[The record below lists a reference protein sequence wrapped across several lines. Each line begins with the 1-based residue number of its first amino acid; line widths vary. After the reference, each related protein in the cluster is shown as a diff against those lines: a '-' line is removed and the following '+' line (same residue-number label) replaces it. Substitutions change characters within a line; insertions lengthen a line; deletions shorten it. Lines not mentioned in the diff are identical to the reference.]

1 MKDLLN
7 YMSKNSRAMDF
18 AADGVNLTPELNDFF
33 FKEYEAA
40 ISHLVRTLESAKQ
53 SDMSDADKA
62 LLTQFEEELNASF
75 GEGSDLAERIRIEKQ
90 EYDLHTR
97 LMDTWGLK
105 DDDLVFDPSRT
116 DIIRGQ
122 ILSNSKTGKY
132 VIQLFAGA
140 DIRTLTHEQA
150 HLLRDILGENSAD
163 LKYVRRLIGMKPED
177 KWGDKDANGEL
188 FEEKFAEWMENF
200 ATNWR
205 QQPKKSRRIYGKI
218 VDWVTRATGQI
229 KDPEKLYASMNEER
243 LIEAYGDNLKTDEHK
258 EAIAREMIDRT
269 LGKWLKDPL
278 ADVISNQAPE
288 GKTQSKYDLWHSYM
302 LDRSW
307 AIGQVKEAA
316 GDKASKSIWN
326 DPTWAFRQILGSS
339 GKVYNFL
346 TKGFYNPYN
355 DKIDRLNE
363 VIEAGGRYDRR
374 TGKVFDAN
382 DVEVQDVKYHR
393 NIHDMMNVFSDLEAL
408 LKDPKVSKSE
418 RKALDGLITEY
429 GLKDPKE
436 FSSFLYEMYKMKYSK
451 DSAMKKS
458 YEDLFKGSKSAK
470 NLVDES
476 LSIFQENLKHA
487 VSYMKSS
494 GILPEIKD
502 TFKGGKLRVN
512 FSLSDEELLNSVLKS
527 LNKSPEF
534 YKDVNGLS
542 EAMVFITKSAVEISD
557 RNRAHMV
564 LRDTI
569 GETAEPYMFGRSLTT
584 TEYRMLSDEEKK
596 SVQLIHSIND
606 KFEQEKEYWIYSP
619 AIQQVFDSINQ
630 DGYDSGIMGLL
641 EVVGDVGAPFAH
653 FQRTVIT
660 HGIPFLWRN
669 PIRDV
674 QSAASQSRIARETG
688 GPYAYLKNY
697 LPSAISSFKK
707 EITQGKDADFGV
719 SGDIPMSTF
728 MRELTGGGFVD
739 QFSDS
744 QVEAYYSA
752 LSSQMA
758 NYSKTGTDFVIKPSA
773 YQNAMDYLG
782 SVRDKIPLVRA
793 LNSKS
798 VAASESLSRNM
809 EYEAAY
815 KYFRD
820 QGLDRAEARA
830 RATAEAV
837 DLIDFAKVGLA
848 MRHINKWVVFSNASM
863 QGLWR
868 TVRSFADDTT
878 GRVTAES
885 ISKNWGKIAGAW
897 FLAVVVPRLA
907 LRLLSGEEED
917 RERIKEP
924 AEVRDTFITINLGKL
939 FGDEGSSFKLRI
951 PQPFEHSVMA
961 AGVSRLI
968 DMMFYG
974 DKEDPSK
981 DESGSAFTGYGKSVF
996 NSFSPFTASSIYGP
1010 FELIPQLLQNKKFYT
1025 GTDIIPSWELE
1036 EEDISQRMGNKHF
1049 GPVISYF
1056 QDLTGWDAR
1065 NIDFALK
1072 DTFAYFGS
1080 SLSAID
1086 RAMGSQGLPPEQGPV
1101 GFTFDKVLGMGLYQ
1115 TPLHDKNVR
1124 VILDEK
1130 GNPALSEEYNSIK
1143 TKINKWWGLSD
1154 KAKLDEAR
1162 KIRKEIQKE
1171 ANQIVN
1177 DKRDKFK
1184 KSLLY

>member
-1 MKDLLN
+1 
-7 YMSKNSRAMDF
+7 
-18 AADGVNLTPELNDFF
+18 
-33 FKEYEAA
+33 
-40 ISHLVRTLESAKQ
+40 
-53 SDMSDADKA
+53 
-62 LLTQFEEELNASF
+62 
-75 GEGSDLAERIRIEKQ
+75 
-90 EYDLHTR
+90 
-97 LMDTWGLK
+97 
-105 DDDLVFDPSRT
+105 
-116 DIIRGQ
+116 
-122 ILSNSKTGKY
+122 
-132 VIQLFAGA
+132 
-140 DIRTLTHEQA
+140 
-150 HLLRDILGENSAD
+150 
-163 LKYVRRLIGMKPED
+163 
-177 KWGDKDANGEL
+177 
-188 FEEKFAEWMENF
+188 
-200 ATNWR
+200 
-205 QQPKKSRRIYGKI
+205 
-218 VDWVTRATGQI
+218 
-229 KDPEKLYASMNEER
+229 MNEER

-258 EAIAREMIDRT
+258 EAIAREMINRT

-278 ADVISNQAPE
+278 ADVISNQAPK

-316 GDKASKSIWN
+316 GDKASKSIWD

-339 GKVYNFL
+339 GKVYNYL

-382 DVEVQDVKYHR
+382 DVEVQDVRYHR
-393 NIHDMMNVFSDLEAL
+393 NIHDMMNVFNDLEIL
-408 LKDPKVSKSE
+408 LKDGILPRKVLTTEDKLRGKKYTVSKSE
-418 RKALDGLITEY
+418 RKVLDGLISEY

-451 DSAMKKS
+451 NPAMKKS
-458 YEDLFKGSKSAK
+458 YEDLFKGSNFSK
-470 NLVDES
+470 NLVDEA

-494 GILPEIKD
+494 GILPEID
-502 TFKGGKLRVN
+502 NFFKYEKEFAPNLP
-512 FSLSDEELLNSVLKS
+512 DEGLLNDVLKS
-527 LNKSPEF
+527 LNKSSEF
-534 YKDVNGLS
+534 YKDVNGLA
-542 EAMVFITKSAVEISD
+542 EAMVFITKSAVEIGD

-569 GETAEPYMFGRSLTT
+569 GKTAEPYMFGKELST

-619 AIQQVFDSINQ
+619 AIQQVFDSLNQ

-674 QSAASQSRIARETG
+674 QSAASQSRTARKSEG
-688 GPYAYLKNY
+688 GSVKYLQKY
-697 LPSAISSFKK
+697 LPSAMKSFKK
-707 EITQGKDADFGV
+707 ELLEGKFADFGV

-758 NYSKTGTDFVIKPSA
+758 NYSKTGTDFVMKPSA
-773 YQNAMDYLG
+773 YQSAMDYLS
-782 SVRDKIPLVRA
+782 SVRDRIPLVNRISA
-793 LNSKS
+793 KS

-820 QGLDRAEARA
+820 QGFDRAEARA

-878 GRVTAES
+878 GKVTAES
-885 ISKNWGKIAGAW
+885 ISKNWDKIAGAW
-897 FLAVVVPRLA
+897 FVTVVLPRLA

-917 RERIKEP
+917 RERVKEP
-924 AEVRDTFITINLGKL
+924 AEVRDTFITVNLGKL

-1036 EEDISQRMGNKHF
+1036 QDVSQRRGNKHF
-1049 GPVISYF
+1049 GPVISYL

-1130 GNPALSEEYNSIK
+1130 GNPDLSKEYDSIK
-1143 TKINKWWGLSD
+1143 SKINKWWGLSD
-1154 KAKLDEAR
+1154 EAKLDEAR